1 MRFFIFYLCTVICW
15 VNTYAQDI
23 SVKNYGLQAP
33 NIANC
38 TPIKDQ
44 FMSGTCWSF
53 ASLSFL
59 ESEFSRQQKKQIDLS
74 EMFIAR
80 YSYLRKIETH
90 LKQKGKNYFTPGGQF
105 HDVAW
110 VLKNYGAIPESAYSG
125 KTKGQIVHNHALLD
139 TAIDRYVKQLVKQN
153 ITILSNENRVYID
166 SVLDEHLG
174 YVPADFDV
182 DGVSYSPK
190 TYLTNYLKINPDN
203 YIEITSYTHHPFYT
217 SFVLE
222 DKYNWT
228 SDKYY
233 NVPIAEFINITNLIL
248 QKGNT
253 VGWDGDV
260 DEPTFMYEKGL
271 AFLPNKIKN
280 YQQQRQKTFTDS
292 TTDIDHLMHIVAI
305 TKDKSG
311 NDWYYVKNSWGNYS
325 NNLKGFLFMSK
336 DYFAIKTSAI
346 IVNKNDLPI
355 AIRKKLKL

>member
-1 MRFFIFYLCTVICW
+1 MKVTFGVIIFALCIS
-15 VNTYAQDI
+15 NANAQDI
-23 SVKNYGLQAP
+23 SIKDLGLNTP
-33 NIANC
+33 VFTKC
-38 TPIKDQ
+38 TPVKDQ

-59 ESEFSRQQKKQIDLS
+59 ESEIIRLKNKRVDLS

-80 YSYLRKIETH
+80 YSYIRKIETH
-90 LKQKGKNYFTPGGQF
+90 LQQKGSNYFTPGGQF
-105 HDVAW
+105 HDVIW

-125 KTKGQIVHNHALLD
+125 KTKGKKAHNHALLD
-139 TAIDRYVKQLVKQN
+139 TTIDRYVKQLIKQN
-153 ITILSNENRVYID
+153 ITTLSNEHREYID

-190 TYLTNYLKINPDN
+190 TYLTSYLKINIDN
-203 YIEITSYTHHPFYT
+203 YIEITSYNHHPFYT
-217 SFVLE
+217 SFILE

-233 NVPIAEFINITNLIL
+233 NLPINDVLSITNTVLK
-248 QKGNT
+248 KGNT
-253 VGWDGDV
+253 VGWVGDV
-260 DEPTFMYEKGL
+260 DEPTFIYERGL
-271 AFLPNKIKN
+271 AFLPNQINN
-280 YQQQRQKTFTDS
+280 YQKERQITFEDS

-305 TKDKSG
+305 TKDKNG
-311 NDWYYVKNSWGNYS
+311 KDWYYVKNSWGNYS
-325 NNLKGFLFMSK
+325 NNLNGFLFMSK

-346 IVNKNDLPI
+346 IVNKNDLPL